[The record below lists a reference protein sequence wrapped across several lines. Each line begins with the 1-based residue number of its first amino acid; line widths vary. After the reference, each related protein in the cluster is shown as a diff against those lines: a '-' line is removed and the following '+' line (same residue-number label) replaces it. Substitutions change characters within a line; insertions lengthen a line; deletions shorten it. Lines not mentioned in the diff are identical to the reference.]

1 MRKYFTFQL
10 LLFIFFV
17 QLISGQNNADTLT
30 VNLKSLDVN
39 AQKTKL
45 YGGIGRTLTI
55 VDRKSIEQMPVQ
67 NIDELLK
74 SIAGIDIRQRGVG
87 GTQSD
92 ISIRG
97 GSFDQVMV
105 LLNGVNITDPQTGHY
120 NLDVP
125 VELTDIVRV
134 ELLEGSA
141 ARIYGPN
148 AFSGA
153 INIITENGSKNHFT
167 ANFMSGSYKT
177 RVENVSGR
185 IGNQKFQTLASFSNK
200 TSEGYRENTDYHL
213 MNIFSQTILQTANS
227 GKFNLQLARQL
238 KDYGANGFY
247 SLKYPSQFDHT
258 QTYFAALDWAYN
270 HKNTSLTA
278 QSYFRRH
285 YDRFELFRDSI
296 KVKPAWYTDHNYH
309 LTDVSGAKA
318 TAVMLKKSAK
328 YTVGIDFRNE
338 HIYSTVLGTSLLNPV
353 TNIFEQSHPFTK
365 ESNRLLSTAFA
376 DVSKTFN
383 SFYFSL
389 GASVT
394 HTDQYGFLTFG
405 GFDLA
410 YLFDENLRF
419 CLSANTAVRLPSF
432 TDLYYKS
439 ATQLANPDLLPEKS
453 KTFEIG
459 IKYNHENLMF
469 NLSTFYRKGDNVID
483 WVKKPEDTIWE
494 SKNLTSVNAIGV
506 NSYSELL
513 IHHSF
518 LKSLS
523 LSYSF
528 LQMDKQAE
536 NFDSKYV
543 LDYMKNKV
551 VVGINHKI
559 ISRLSSTWMLS
570 YNDRAG
576 DYTDFM
582 SGQKSEY
589 LPFIMVNGRLNWLAK
604 HYELYVTANN
614 LFDVNYADYGGLI
627 QPGINFMAGVKLKL

>member
-1 MRKYFTFQL
+1 MNKYFTLQL
-10 LLFIFFV
+10 LPFFIFV
-17 QLISGQNNADTLT
+17 QLISGQNNSDTLT
-30 VNLKSLDVN
+30 VNLKSLEVN
-39 AQKTKL
+39 AQQTKL

-125 VELTDIVRV
+125 VELTDIVRI

-141 ARIYGPN
+141 ARVYGPN

-153 INIITENGSKNHFT
+153 INIITENGSKNHLT
-167 ANFMSGSYKT
+167 ANIMSGSYETK
-177 RVENVSGR
+177 VENISGK
-185 IGNQKFQTLASFSNK
+185 IGNKKFYTLASFSNK
-200 TSEGYRENTDYHL
+200 TSAGYRENTDYHL
-213 MNIFSQTILQTANS
+213 KNFFSQTIMQTANS
-227 GKFNLQLARQL
+227 GKFNLQLAGQL

-258 QTYFAALDWAYN
+258 QTYFAALDWAYI
-270 HKNTSLTA
+270 HKNTNLSA
-278 QSYFRRH
+278 QTYFRRH

-296 KVKPAWYTDHNYH
+296 KVKPAWYIDHNYH
-309 LTDVSGAKA
+309 LTDVRGAKA

-338 HIYSTVLGTSLLNPV
+338 HIYSTVLGTDLLNPV
-353 TNIFEQSHPFTK
+353 HNVFENLHPFTK

-376 DVSKTFN
+376 DISKTIN
-383 SFYFSL
+383 SLFVSL
-389 GASVT
+389 GASIT
-394 HTDQYGFLTFG
+394 HTDEYGFLTFG
-405 GFDLA
+405 GFDMA
-410 YLFDENLRF
+410 YLFDENLRL

-439 ATQLANPDLLPEKS
+439 ATQLANPNLLPERS

-459 IKYNHENLMF
+459 LKYSQENIKF
-469 NLSTFYRKGDNVID
+469 NLSTFYRKGENVID
-483 WVKKPEDTIWE
+483 WVKKPNDVIWE
-494 SKNLTSVNAIGV
+494 SRNLTNVNAIGV
-506 NSYSELL
+506 NLYSELV
-513 IHHSF
+513 IHQSF
-518 LKSLS
+518 LKTVS

-528 LQMDKQAE
+528 LQMDKQTE
-536 NFDSKYV
+536 DFDSKYV
-543 LDYMKNKV
+543 LDYMKNKIV
-551 VVGINHKI
+551 IGVNHKI
-559 ISRLSSTWMLS
+559 FSRLSAAWMLS

-576 DYTDFM
+576 DYTDFV
-582 SGQKSEY
+582 SGQKIVY
-589 LPFIMVNGRLNWLAK
+589 LPYFMAGGRFNWIAK
-604 HYELYVTANN
+604 HYELYVVANN
-614 LFDVNYADYGGLI
+614 LFDVNYADYGGLV
-627 QPGINFMAGVKLKL
+627 QPGINFMAGLKLKL